1 MFDELRSFADAFE
14 VKPPRNYK
22 DIPFEEGGP
31 PLCKE
36 QLESI
41 GMDFFKSCDT
51 GHKDQPVLTMEN

>member
-22 DIPFEEGGP
+22 YIPFEEGGP

-41 GMDFFKSCDT
+41 GMDFSKSCDF
-51 GHKDQPVLTMEN
+51 GHKDQPLLTMEN